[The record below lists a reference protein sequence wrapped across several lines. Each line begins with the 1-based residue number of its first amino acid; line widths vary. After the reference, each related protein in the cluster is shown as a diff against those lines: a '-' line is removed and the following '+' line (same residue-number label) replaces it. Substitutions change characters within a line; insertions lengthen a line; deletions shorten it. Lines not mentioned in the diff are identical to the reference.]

1 MKWIVVAV
9 LVLCTS
15 GSARADATAEA
26 RARYHH
32 GLALFNE
39 GRFEEARAE
48 FEAGYDLQPLPL
60 FLFNAA
66 QAARRAG
73 ERARALDLYKRFVAA
88 DPESSQRAEA
98 DQHIAELA
106 PAGSVQP
113 AQPGQP
119 QPPAPQPSPQPQPQP
134 SPQPQPQLAVS
145 SSPPPPS
152 APPHWSHDVAGGV
165 LLGVGVAAVVAGATL
180 TGVAG
185 ARLDAADNSYDAF
198 DSAHHTTPLFI
209 AGGVTLGV
217 ATICL
222 VGSAIRYSLVAR
234 RRR

>member
-1 MKWIVVAV
+1 MRWLVVAV
-9 LVLCTS
+9 VLCCAM
-15 GSARADATAEA
+15 GSAHADSTAEA
-26 RARYHH
+26 RAHYHH

-39 GRFEEARAE
+39 GRFAEARAE

-73 ERARALDLYKRFVAA
+73 ERARALELYKRFVAA

-106 PAGSVQP
+106 PFESA
-113 AQPGQP
+113 
-119 QPPAPQPSPQPQPQP
+119 PPPRPSPSPP
-134 SPQPQPQLAVS
+134 SP
-145 SSPPPPS
+145 SPPSPS
-152 APPHWSHDVAGGV
+152 APSPSAPSPSPESPPSTTPSPSPAPARWSHDVAGGV
-165 LLGVGVAAVVAGATL
+165 LLGVGLAAAVAGATL
-180 TGVAG
+180 TGIAG
-185 ARLDAADNSYDAF
+185 ARLDDADTSYDAF
-198 DSAHHTTPLFI
+198 DRAHHTTPLFI

-217 ATICL
+217 AALCF